1 MNYLSLSDYLK
12 QTYGQKIYKISLQSG
27 CTCPN
32 RDGTLSV
39 GGCIFCSEGGSGD
52 FAAPLLPVKEQIDI
66 AIKKVEQK
74 LPAGKEHKF
83 IAYFQSYTN
92 TYGDTAKLRAL
103 YEEALSD
110 DRVVA
115 LSIGTRP
122 DCIKDDML
130 EALKNLQTKYGKKIW
145 VELGLQSIHESTAK
159 RINRGYPLPDFEDTY
174 RKLKEAGLTVIVHVI
189 LGFPWETETDM
200 LETIR
205 YLSSLSPVLD
215 GIKLQLLH
223 VLKGTRLGEDYLRE
237 PFHVL
242 ELQEYCDLV
251 VKCLKL
257 LPKETVV
264 HRITGDGPKKLLLAP
279 LWSGD
284 KKKVLNTLNRAI
296 KLSQINGALI

>member
-12 QTYGQKIYKISLQSG
+12 QTYGQKVYKISLQSG

-32 RDGTLSV
+32 RDGTISR

-66 AIKKVEQK
+66 AIKKVDAK
-74 LPAGKEHKF
+74 LPVGKEHRF

-92 TYGDTAKLRAL
+92 TYGDTEKLRAIF
-103 YEEALSD
+103 EEALD
-110 DRVVA
+110 DPRVVA

-122 DCIKDDML
+122 DSIKEDML

-145 VELGLQSIHESTAK
+145 VELGLQSIHESTAL
-159 RINRGYPLPDFEDTY
+159 RINRGYSLPVFEDTY
-174 RKLKEAGLTVIVHVI
+174 KRLKEAGLTVIVHVI
-189 LGFPWETETDM
+189 LGFPWETEEDM
-200 LETIR
+200 LQTVR
-205 YLSSLSPVLD
+205 YLFSLSPVLD

-223 VLKGTRLGEDYLRE
+223 VLKGTSLGEDYLRE

-296 KLSQINGALI
+296 KLS

>member
-12 QTYGQKIYKISLQSG
+12 QTYGQKVYKISLQSG

-74 LPAGKEHKF
+74 LPARKEHKF

-159 RINRGYPLPDFEDTY
+159 RINRGYPLPVFEDTY

-296 KLSQINGALI
+296 KLS

>member
-12 QTYGQKIYKISLQSG
+12 QTYGQKVYKISLQSG

>member
-12 QTYGQKIYKISLQSG
+12 QTYGQKVYKISLQSG

-32 RDGTLSV
+32 RDGTISR

-159 RINRGYPLPDFEDTY
+159 RINRGYPLPVFEDTY

-215 GIKLQLLH
+215 GIKLQMLH
-223 VLKGTRLGEDYLRE
+223 VLKGTRLGEDYLHE
-237 PFHVL
+237 PFHVM

-296 KLSQINGALI
+296 KLS

>member
-12 QTYGQKIYKISLQSG
+12 QTYGQKVYKISLQSG

-145 VELGLQSIHESTAK
+145 VELGLQSIHESTAL
-159 RINRGYPLPDFEDTY
+159 RINRGYSLPVFEDTY
-174 RKLKEAGLTVIVHVI
+174 KRLKDAGLTVIVHVI
-189 LGFPWETETDM
+189 LGFPWETEEDM
-200 LETIR
+200 LQTVR

-223 VLKGTRLGEDYLRE
+223 VLKGTSLGEDYLRE

-257 LPKETVV
+257 LPKETIV

-296 KLSQINGALI
+296 KLS

>member
-159 RINRGYPLPDFEDTY
+159 RINRGYPLPVFEDTY

>member
-12 QTYGQKIYKISLQSG
+12 QTYGQKVYKISLQSG

-130 EALKNLQTKYGKKIW
+130 EALKKLQTKYGKKIW

-296 KLSQINGALI
+296 KLS

>member
-12 QTYGQKIYKISLQSG
+12 QTYGQKVYKISLQSG

-32 RDGTLSV
+32 RDGTISR

-52 FAAPLLPVKEQIDI
+52 FAAPLLPIKEQIDI
-66 AIKKVEQK
+66 AIKKVEAK
-74 LPAGKEHKF
+74 LPTGKEHRF

-92 TYGDTAKLRAL
+92 TYGDTEKLRAIF
-103 YEEALSD
+103 EEALD
-110 DRVVA
+110 DSRVVA

-122 DCIKDDML
+122 DSIKEDML

-145 VELGLQSIHESTAK
+145 VELGLQSIHESTAL
-159 RINRGYPLPDFEDTY
+159 RINRGYSLPVFEDTY
-174 RKLKEAGLTVIVHVI
+174 KRLKDAGLTVIVHVI
-189 LGFPWETETDM
+189 LGFPWETEEDM
-200 LETIR
+200 LQTVR

-223 VLKGTRLGEDYLRE
+223 VLKGTSLGEDYLRE

-296 KLSQINGALI
+296 KLS

>member
-12 QTYGQKIYKISLQSG
+12 QTYGQKVYKISLQSG

-130 EALKNLQTKYGKKIW
+130 EALKKLQTKYGKKIW

-264 HRITGDGPKKLLLAP
+264 HRITGDGPKKRLLAP

-296 KLSQINGALI
+296 KLS

>member
-12 QTYGQKIYKISLQSG
+12 QTYGQKVYKISLQSG

-92 TYGDTAKLRAL
+92 PYGDTAKLRAL

-159 RINRGYPLPDFEDTY
+159 RINRGYPLPVFEDTY
-174 RKLKEAGLTVIVHVI
+174 RKLKEAGLTVIIHVI

-296 KLSQINGALI
+296 KLP

>member
-12 QTYGQKIYKISLQSG
+12 QTYGQKVYKISLQSG

-32 RDGTLSV
+32 RDGTISR

-66 AIKKVEQK
+66 AIKKVEAK
-74 LPAGKEHKF
+74 LPIGKEHKF

-92 TYGDTAKLRAL
+92 TYGDTVSLTAI
-103 YEEALSD
+103 YEEALRD
-110 DRVVA
+110 ERVAA

-122 DCIKDDML
+122 DCIKDDLL

-145 VELGLQSIHESTAK
+145 VELGLQSIHEDTAL
-159 RINRGYPLPDFEDTY
+159 RINRGYPLSVFEATY
-174 RKLKEAGLTVIVHVI
+174 KKLKEAGLTVIVHVI
-189 LGFPWETETDM
+189 LGFPWETEKDM
-200 LETIR
+200 LETVR
-205 YLSSLSPVLD
+205 FLSALSPVLD

-223 VLKGTRLGEDYLRE
+223 VLKGTRLGDDYSAN
-237 PFHVL
+237 PFHVM

-264 HRITGDGPKKLLLAP
+264 HRITGDGPKKLLIAP

-296 KLSQINGALI
+296 KNS